1 MMYKKSKGTGV
12 TVKDG
17 ENINQALRRFKRKI
31 DDSGLLDDLRA
42 KEFYEKPT
50 LPEKER
56 REPPKL
62 AGVKNSEIN
71 NYLKKCI
78 KIWDLAPTPNL

>member
-1 MMYKKSKGTGV
+1 MKTMAFQKSKGTGV

-31 DDSGLLDDLRA
+31 EDAGTLDTLRS

-50 LPEKER
+50 TER
-56 REPPKL
+56 KRKKGAAKARWKKKLRDQQLPPKL
-62 AGVKNSEIN
+62 
-71 NYLKKCI
+71 Y
-78 KIWDLAPTPNL
+78 

>member
-1 MMYKKSKGTGV
+1 MTMMYKKSKGTGV

-31 DDSGLLDDLRA
+31 EDSGLLDDLRA

-50 LPEKER
+50 TARKRAKGAAKARWKKKLEKEQL
-56 REPPKL
+56 PK
-62 AGVKNSEIN
+62 K
-71 NYLKKCI
+71 YY
-78 KIWDLAPTPNL
+78 

>member
-31 DDSGLLDDLRA
+31 DDSGLLDTLRA

-50 LPEKER
+50 TERKRKKGAAKARWRKKLRDQQLP
-56 REPPKL
+56 
-62 AGVKNSEIN
+62 
-71 NYLKKCI
+71 KKMY
-78 KIWDLAPTPNL
+78 